1 MRIVH
6 LPCNLSRDVC
16 MPRNA
21 FYIGEGISNLPKSN
35 LYQDQALSMDQ
46 YKRWLWEEIKL
57 KSIVYQELLIM
68 RDIVIKG
75 DELILVCSCNKENCP
90 ATTIKKAL
98 RYLIAEE
105 KASCEKTEASWPEY
119 FAKAEINEDSQHN
132 FSCWLSA
139 NNYLAEKLN
148 FNELWIN
155 YVLIQS
161 SIS

>member
-6 LPCNLSRDVC
+6 LPSNLAKSVC
-16 MPRNA
+16 MPKNA
-21 FYIGEGISNLPKSN
+21 FYIGKGISNLTKSK
-35 LYQDQALSMDQ
+35 LYQDLAMDQ
-46 YKRWLWEEIKL
+46 YKRWLWEEMKL
-57 KSIVYQELLIM
+57 KSLVYQELLTM
-68 RDIVIKG
+68 KDIVVKA
-75 DELILVCSCNKENCP
+75 DELILVCSCDKQDCP

-105 KASCEKTEASWPEY
+105 KASCEKTEATWPEY
-119 FAKAEINEDSQHN
+119 FTKVKVDEDKQHN

-155 YVLIQS
+155 YVLVQN
-161 SIS
+161 